1 LKRHEEEED
10 GDESSSGNEELDSG
24 VKAQK
29 ETPVKPPRKRQRL
42 ETQESVEKGGEVEEE
57 EEMEVDEA
65 FDVVK
70 GGAESDEG
78 EAEEAIASV
87 PADEKSEIPEG
98 TLPSFPLPV
107 HPDAPSQST
116 LALQGLDKH
125 IVDADIVHP
134 STTIPIPEGE
144 GDDGGTRLSEKTRRR
159 LKELGITELFAGKS
173 SFEGPIWYTDARYQF
188 KQP

>member
-1 LKRHEEEED
+1 M
-10 GDESSSGNEELDSG
+10 
-24 VKAQK
+24 

-42 ETQESVEKGGEVEEE
+42 ETQESVGKGREVEEE
-57 EEMEVDEA
+57 EDMEVDET
-65 FDVVK
+65 FDTGK
-70 GGAESDEG
+70 DEAESDEDM
-78 EAEEAIASV
+78 EEAAAPE
-87 PADEKSEIPEG
+87 PANEEPEIPEG
-98 TLPSFPLPV
+98 TLPSFPLPA

-134 STTIPIPEGE
+134 STVIPIPEGE

-173 SFEGPIWYTDARYQF
+173 PFEGPIQCPDARYQF